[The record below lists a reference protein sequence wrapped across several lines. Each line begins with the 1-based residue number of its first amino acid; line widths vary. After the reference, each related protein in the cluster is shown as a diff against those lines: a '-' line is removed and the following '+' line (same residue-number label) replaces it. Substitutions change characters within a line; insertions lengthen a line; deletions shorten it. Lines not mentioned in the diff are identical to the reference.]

1 MKFIKLQNCNQKNE
15 KGFYQIEIIYI
26 EISKICSLSRCKK
39 NQQTFIETQNGLHS
53 VIETPE
59 QIIELIKQQEQS

>member
-1 MKFIKLQNCNQKNE
+1 MKFIKLQNWDRKN
-15 KGFYQIEIIYI
+15 KKDFYHIEITYI
-26 EISKICSLSRCKK
+26 EISKICSLKRCIK
-39 NQQTFIETQNGLHS
+39 NKQTLIETHYGLHS

>member
-1 MKFIKLQNCNQKNE
+1 MKFIKLQDWNQKNE
-15 KGFYQIEIIYI
+15 KGFYHIEITYI
-26 EISKICSLSRCKK
+26 EISKICSLKRCIK
-39 NQQTFIETQNGLHS
+39 NKQTLIETHHGIHS